1 MRSMPSHPQTDQPP
15 RCQSVVRKLGPQVEP
30 LADRIMTVS
39 LQLLQTSAKE
49 AAVAEDAFMLIGHL
63 VNGKS
68 GRTWFPSSRAC
79 ADRT

>member
-1 MRSMPSHPQTDQPP
+1 MKLRWMLFRPSLTDLSHN
-15 RCQSVVRKLGPQVEP
+15 QSVVRKLGPQVEP

-68 GRTWFPSSRAC
+68 CVWFGA
-79 ADRT
+79 TLLNLH